1 MLDAFFHKLID
12 ANRKADDHKI
22 GFLDCLLLLCATGF
36 SLLTRWQLKD
46 FTLAGYMGEEVSAQ
60 QLSYFNRIR
69 LAEMPV
75 AILIAVMLA
84 GIIFVSC
91 RSSRKASIAY
101 TIVLFLPSLVAL
113 GGMAGY
119 ADSAITLLLFGVFV
133 CACYR
138 KYLPAFA
145 GLAVTLAAVWLLN
158 PFLAPLCRSFS
169 VFEIFGFGP
178 FDAEYA
184 KAGVL
189 FVIFLIGCIIFVK
202 GKTILASPRSLL
214 VFAMLTGCICDLLL
228 VRIPISVCL
237 LIELLAIWDSFGN
250 PKRLYRAILFVGI
263 DFACIYRQ
271 MLDATFIPAYIYS
284 FLLLFLLL
292 DLAWELQSMER
303 IRQENPACE
312 PKSMGGCKPGGQNV
326 NGSGSHIDAKK
337 EGQPEQDGQNWK
349 LLAFAVFAT
358 LLGMAVR
365 FLFRHFESVDYR
377 FCFKPWTDAF
387 KLGGGFRA
395 IAGDFYNYP
404 PFYMYMMYLVSL
416 LPMEPLYPLKTVSI
430 LWDFFLAVGAGLCV
444 RECTKSRKKGILAYA
459 LIWCLPTVAANSA
472 LWAQCDVMYVCLIIW
487 SLYFYAKDKPKL
499 SMLFYA
505 GAFSFKMQVVFVL
518 PVYLYLWVYRKYKLY
533 QFLYLPGLYALSCI
547 PAWLIGGK
555 SLKALLLLYVGQSQ
569 QEPWML
575 SWYWPNI
582 YQIFGTHEF
591 YEFFAKAGMYG
602 AIAVTMLLL
611 YDMARKLKST
621 NPNMIM
627 MMMYAFSVV
636 IPFFLP
642 YMHERYGYLADVLA
656 VMLFVAMP
664 RFLPLAVSQIL
675 ISYVAYA
682 CHLHEELIV
691 PTYLYCIPMAIMV
704 WASVRAVYSFQQRTE

>member
-12 ANRKADDHKI
+12 ANQKADDHKI

-138 KYLPAFA
+138 KYLSALA
-145 GLAVTLAAVWLLN
+145 GMAVTLAAVWLLN
-158 PFLAPLCRSFS
+158 SFLAPLCRSFS

-214 VFAMLTGCICDLLL
+214 VFAMLIGCICDLLL
-228 VRIPISVCL
+228 VRMPISVCL

-271 MLDATFIPAYIYS
+271 MLDTTFIPAYIYS

-292 DLAWELQSMER
+292 DLAWELYIMQEGRGTDAIRELCDMER
-303 IRQENPACE
+303 DSYKVQQSGEKEREKDKDKE
-312 PKSMGGCKPGGQNV
+312 KWKSLVFM
-326 NGSGSHIDAKK
+326 
-337 EGQPEQDGQNWK
+337 
-349 LLAFAVFAT
+349 LFAT

-365 FLFRHFESVDYR
+365 FFFRHFESVDYR

-395 IAGDFYNYP
+395 MAGDFYNYP

-416 LPMEPLYPLKTVSI
+416 LPMEPLYPLKIVSI

-444 RECTKSRKKGILAYA
+444 RECTKSRKKGILTYA

-518 PVYLYLWVYRKYKLY
+518 PVYLYLWVHRKYKLY
-533 QFLYLPGLYALSCI
+533 QFLYLPGLYTLSCI

-555 SLKALLLLYVGQSQ
+555 SLKSLLLLYVGQSQ

-621 NPNMIM
+621 NPKMIM

-656 VMLFVAMP
+656 VMLFVSIP
-664 RFLPLAVSQIL
+664 RFLPLAVSQVL

-682 CHLHEELIV
+682 SHLHEEVIV

-704 WASVRAVYSFQQRTE
+704 WTSVRAVYSFAQREEK

>member
-1 MLDAFFHKLID
+1 MLDTFFHKLID

-22 GFLDCLLLLCATGF
+22 GFLDCLLLICATGF

-60 QLSYFNRIR
+60 QFSYYNGIR
-69 LAEMPV
+69 LAEM
-75 AILIAVMLA
+75 AATILIAAMLA
-84 GIIFVSC
+84 GIIFATH
-91 RSSRKASIAY
+91 RSSRKAAIAY

-119 ADSAITLLLFGVFV
+119 ADSAITLLLFGVFACV
-133 CACYR
+133 CYR
-138 KYLPAFA
+138 KYLPALV
-145 GLAVTLAAVWLLN
+145 GGVVTGAAVWLLN

-178 FDAEYA
+178 FHAEYA
-184 KAGVL
+184 KAGIL
-189 FVIFLIGCIIFVK
+189 FVIFLIGCIVFVK
-202 GKTILASPRSLL
+202 GKTVLASPRSLL
-214 VFAMLTGCICDLLL
+214 AFAMLVGCICNLLL
-228 VRIPISVCL
+228 VCIPISVCL

-250 PKRLYRAILFVGI
+250 PKRLYRAILLTGI

-271 MLDATFIPAYIYS
+271 MLDTTFVPAYIFS

-292 DLAWELQSMER
+292 DLAWELYIM
-303 IRQENPACE
+303 QEGREAE
-312 PKSMGGCKPGGQNV
+312 T
-326 NGSGSHIDAKK
+326 DK
-337 EGQPEQDGQNWK
+337 EKWK
-349 LLAFAVFAT
+349 ILSFAVFAT

-416 LPMEPLYPLKTVSI
+416 LPMEPLYPLKIVSI

-444 RECTKSRKKGILAYA
+444 RECTKSRKKGILTYA

-505 GAFSFKMQVVFVL
+505 GAFCFKMQVVFVL
-518 PVYLYLWVYRKYKLY
+518 PVYIYLWVHRKYKLY
-533 QFLYLPGLYALSCI
+533 QFLYLPGLYALGCI

-555 SLKALLLLYVGQSQ
+555 SLKELLLLYVGQSQ

-611 YDMARKLKST
+611 YDMARKLNAT
-621 NPNMIM
+621 NPKMIT
-627 MMMYAFSVV
+627 MMMYAYAVV

-656 VMLFVAMP
+656 VMLFVMMP
-664 RFLPLAVSQIL
+664 RFLPLAASQIL

-704 WASVRAVYSFQQRTE
+704 WASVRAVYFFQQRKEK